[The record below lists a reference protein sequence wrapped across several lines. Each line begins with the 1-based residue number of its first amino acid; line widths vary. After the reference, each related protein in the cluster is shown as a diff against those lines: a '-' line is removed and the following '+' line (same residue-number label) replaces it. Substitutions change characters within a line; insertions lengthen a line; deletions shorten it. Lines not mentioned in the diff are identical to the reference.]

1 MRVFSFDIFD
11 TLLVRSQARP
21 EDLFWEM
28 GVQLRTQGYWQKSPT
43 DFAQARAQAELQ
55 SRKKYPGGEVTFDEI
70 YQELSRK
77 LGWTQALTARA
88 QELEL
93 ALEAKSLRPVPGMV
107 DRVTDARKQGDCVW
121 FLSDMYL
128 PAEFLTQVLRQN
140 GFFQAGDRICVSGEV
155 RASKANGGLYDWVR
169 AQIRQPI
176 EVWQHLGDNPHAD
189 VTVPRR
195 LGIQAEELPTARLN
209 RYESLAAPAKNQAH
223 LWRTYLAGSM
233 RLARLAN
240 QESATDRQV
249 LWNTGCDLV
258 GPLWFGFVR
267 WCLDEAARLGL
278 ERLYFIS
285 RDGQILHR
293 IAQRITA
300 QWPGNV
306 ECRYLYGSRQA
317 WHRAGLAR
325 ILSEDLFWI
334 LRPTPGLTLQRV
346 FQRLGLEPVAFEK
359 NLVAAEFPPSQ
370 WTAPL
375 TPSDLERLGHF
386 LISGPMQPLIRAATE
401 PYRSLV
407 QAYLRQEGFGDGVA
421 KGMVD
426 IGWHGNLQRSLC
438 RTMALF
444 GWPEARQL
452 TGFYLGLV
460 QQPMNCTWGTLSGYW
475 NRRPNGATH
484 LRRQNLALLEMFAAA
499 DHGSVL
505 GYRNHDNRI
514 EPVLDSAS
522 EQRARAWGVTT
533 LHQAILAFTDQMLSV
548 TDRDDIDSLR
558 YQEIG
563 EQLLHLFYTR
573 PTRDEAS
580 TWGSIP
586 FSDGQVEDHL
596 QRLVP
601 QAQPR
606 QIRSAVLRRSPEC
619 YYWWIDGYLAIN
631 PSSGLKVVHTLNN
644 LKHKTADWFRNR

>member
-28 GVQLRTQGYWQKSPT
+28 GVQLRNQGHWQKSPT
-43 DFAQARAQAELQ
+43 GFAQARAQAELQ

-70 YQELSRK
+70 YQELSRE

-107 DRVTDARKQGDCVW
+107 DRVTDARKQGGCVW

-128 PAEFLTQVLRQN
+128 PSEFLTQILRQN
-140 GFFQAGDRICVSGEV
+140 GFFQDGDRICVSGEI
-155 RASKANGGLYDWVR
+155 RTSKANGGLYDWVR
-169 AQIRQPI
+169 GQIGKPI
-176 EVWQHLGDNPHAD
+176 EAWRHLGDNPQAD
-189 VTVPRR
+189 VAVPRR
-195 LGIQAEELPTARLN
+195 LGIQAEELPAARLN
-209 RYESLAAPAKNQAH
+209 RYEELASGPKNH
-223 LWRTYLAGSM
+223 HDLWQTYLAGSM
-233 RLARLAN
+233 RLSRLAN
-240 QESATDRQV
+240 PESAPDRRV

-278 ERLYFIS
+278 KRLYFIS

-300 QWPGNV
+300 RWPGGV

-317 WHRAGLAR
+317 WHRAGLAQ
-325 ILSEDLFWI
+325 IVKEDLFWI
-334 LRPTPGLTLQRV
+334 LRPSPGLTLQRV
-346 FQRLGLEPVAFEK
+346 FQRMGLDPIAFVK
-359 NLVAAEFPPSQ
+359 VLTAAGFPTSQ
-370 WTAPL
+370 WTVPL
-375 TPSDLERLGHF
+375 TPIDLERLGDF
-386 LISGPMQPLIRAATE
+386 LISESLQPAIRKATE
-401 PYRSLV
+401 PYRLLV
-407 QAYLRQEGFGDGVA
+407 QAYLRQEGFGDGVV

-426 IGWHGNLQRSLC
+426 IGWHGNLQRSLS
-438 RTMALF
+438 RTLDLF

-452 TGFYLGLV
+452 TGLYLGLV
-460 QQPMNCTWGTLSGYW
+460 QQPANGTWGTFSGYW
-475 NRRPNGATH
+475 NRRPKGALH

-505 GYRNHDNRI
+505 GYRSQGSRI
-514 EPVLDSAS
+514 EPVLDPAS

-533 LHQAILAFTDQMLSV
+533 LHQAILAFTDHFLSV
-548 TDRDDIDSLR
+548 LDNNDIDSMR
-558 YQEIG
+558 YQELS

-573 PTRDEAS
+573 PTGEEAR
-580 TWGSIP
+580 TWGHVP

-596 QRLVP
+596 QRLIP

-619 YYWWIDGYLAIN
+619 YYWWIEGYLAIN
-631 PSSGLKVVHTLNN
+631 PNANLRILHTLKT
-644 LKHKTADWFRNR
+644 LKHKIADRLKSP